1 MKYAKVSLAIA
12 ASMAVF
18 SVAQAADLPVKAVP
32 MPPPASWTGFYAG
45 VHLGA
50 VWHLSEASIFG
61 SGANDE
67 GPWDPTY
74 NGSIG
79 KAHGAGF
86 IGGGQFGYNWQ
97 MGRTLLGFEASLSG
111 LTGKATARDDYAN
124 GVGAGNTIESR
135 IDWLATFRGR
145 AGWLMHPDTLLYATG
160 GLAVGGVKN
169 AASPSGLANPGYSRA
184 MLSKTKTGY
193 VVGAGMEHKLNRDWS
208 VAVEGMY
215 VDLGSSSAPWAG
227 NVLNDGIVV
236 HTHFK
241 NSAVVGLLK
250 VNRAF

>member
-1 MKYAKVSLAIA
+1 MTYVKISLAIA
-12 ASMAVF
+12 ASIAVL
-18 SVAQAADLPVKAVP
+18 SVAQAADLPLKAVP
-32 MPPPASWTGFYAG
+32 APPTATWTGFYAG
-45 VHLGA
+45 AHLGG
-50 VWHLSEASIFG
+50 VWQLNEASIIG
-61 SGANDE
+61 SGENDE
-67 GPWDPTY
+67 GPWDPFY
-74 NGSIG
+74 NGSLG

-86 IGGGQFGYNWQ
+86 IGGGQFGFNWQ
-97 MGRTLLGFEASLSG
+97 MGTTLLGFEASLSG
-111 LTGKATARDDYAN
+111 LSGNATASNDYNN

-169 AASPSGLANPGYSRA
+169 AASPSGLADPGYNTA
-184 MLSKTKTGY
+184 TQSKTKTGY

-208 VAVEGMY
+208 VAVEGLY

-227 NVLNDGIVV
+227 NALNDGIVV

-241 NSAVVGLLK
+241 NTAVIGLLK
-250 VNRAF
+250 VNRTF